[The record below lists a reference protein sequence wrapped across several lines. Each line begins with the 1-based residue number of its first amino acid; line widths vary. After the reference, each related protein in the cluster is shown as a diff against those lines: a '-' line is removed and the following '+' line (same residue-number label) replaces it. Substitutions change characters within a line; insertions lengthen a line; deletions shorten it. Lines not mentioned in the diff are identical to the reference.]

1 MKPPSDPNA
10 LGLIGEE
17 IAFDFLRQRGFKLLQ
32 KNYRNRFGE
41 IDLIMQD
48 DTCIVFVEVRLRS
61 SKNFGGALDS
71 IDYHKR
77 SKLIKCAQHYMA
89 SCSGRNDFRFDVIA
103 ISPNKSRHEIQ
114 WLTNAF
120 DEF

>member
-1 MKPPSDPNA
+1 MTPPSDPNA

-17 IAFDFLRQRGFKLLQ
+17 IALDFLRQRGLKLLQ

-48 DTCIVFVEVRLRS
+48 DTFIAFVEVRLRS

-77 SKLIKCAQHYMA
+77 SKLIKCAQHYIA
-89 SCSGRNDFRFDVIA
+89 KSSGRNDFRFDVVA